1 MKINTIKTVGDW
13 ELSILAVPFG
23 SPSNKDLDGEYF
35 TAETDLSLSKF
46 PDPLVLYHHG
56 AGQDRAEV
64 IGQSMGHTVKDD
76 GVWVKVKLDQASK
89 YAARVWR
96 AAQRG
101 LAAASSGSIS
111 HLVRKAKDGFISS
124 WPFVELSLF
133 DIDKSQSR
141 LPANPS
147 AVAIPAKSVYSLGAI
162 EQVYKEA
169 GRTLPDIES
178 EDSNQAILARAREIV
193 AEIDHWREQCADT
206 EPSALE
212 TLMEQTAQAVTG
224 QDTIKV
230 RRVKPDPHDGA
241 ELNGVCKFVKDGDT
255 VILVDPDLGLE
266 REYKCYL
273 HEVAHSLK
281 HQPDRNPIL
290 PKAVKEWEADQYMGF
305 LDLISTELVK
315 ESNREPGAFPT
326 IEKMDALRRWAEE
339 VRSQDD

>member
-1 MKINTIKTVGDW
+1 MKINTIKAVGDW
-13 ELSILAVPFG
+13 TLDVLAIPYG
-23 SPSNKDLDGEYF
+23 GQNAKDLDGEYF
-35 TAETDLSLSKF
+35 TAETDLSLAKF

-56 AGQDRAEV
+56 TGQDQAVSIGDVISHEV
-64 IGQSMGHTVKDD
+64 RKD
-76 GVWVKVKLDQASK
+76 GLWVRVKLDQASQ
-89 YAARVWR
+89 YAERVWR
-96 AAQRG
+96 AAKRG
-101 LAAASSGSIS
+101 LAAASSGSIA
-111 HLVRKAKDGFISS
+111 HLVRKAKDGFISA

-315 ESNREPGAFPT
+315 EEGQEPGEFPT
-326 IEKMDALRRWAEE
+326 ITKMVALMRWAEQK
-339 VRSQDD
+339 RS